1 MAKTSKEY
9 IERRRQFVLYML
21 EKYPDHPT
29 KTLARKL
36 WNDDKNLF
44 PSIESARSAIRYVT
58 GTTGKRYKKYAQR
71 PRVKKAAGQKL
82 ELPESEA
89 KPLSPYHIRGKNR
102 ILVFSDLHIPY
113 HNKAAIKI
121 AIEEAKR
128 QEVNVIVLLGDV
140 LDCYQLSRWDRDP
153 KKPNIAKEIEIC
165 QRFLAYLRQEFP
177 KAQII
182 WKEGNHEER
191 WKAYFYQNAP
201 EIAVLPGT
209 SLYDYV
215 NCETFKIDI
224 IDERRPID
232 VSGMWLYHGQELGK
246 GSGGGVNQARG
257 QWMKTFTSTIA
268 GHGHRSSTNVET
280 TAKGKVYISYSIGC
294 LCDLNP
300 NYASVNKWNHGF
312 GILNQKTPNKYT
324 FDNYIILNGEIF
336 GQSHD

>member
-1 MAKTSKEY
+1 MAKTSKDY

-58 GTTGKRYKKYAQR
+58 GTTGKRYEKYAQR
-71 PRVKKAAGQKL
+71 PRAKKAAGQKL

-89 KPLSPYHIRGKNR
+89 KPLSPYHIRGKNK

-128 QEVNVIVLLGDV
+128 QEVNVIVSQGVV

-224 IDERRPID
+224 VDERRPID

-324 FDNYIILNGEIF
+324 FENYIILNGEIF